1 MGDET
6 PPPLPPKMRSRYS
19 EEDQAKALEEE
30 KLAFERIHKEK
41 LERSHSQNYKY
52 SLYCQCLLI
61 SFFFTAQRSHT
72 PTDNRSHLYD
82 GNYISKTIV
91 RPIAKP
97 RSISLIK
104 DNEIKNGQTISD
116 RNSNFQKEEN
126 KNDDLMSFVSPE
138 KPNNELNDKI
148 KKLQDLNKNSKLFRP
163 VTVTSNQFNSFQK
176 PSLSSSHSMPLGMN
190 AMFNSPTIAPNMSLW
205 NPGNLTNGS
214 FSSYSQNASYLSNL
228 KLQYPQ
234 KSSYSFTSNIPLGP
248 EQSITPPPLPNRSP
262 VVDVNRLSYGMIPGP
277 ISISSTLPTIS
288 CSVSS
293 SNMQSSNTSSQ
304 TFTVKTTKAITN
316 TCSSLSPA
324 TSTITF
330 PAKTEKPLI
339 PKLTKEPSRDLIDFG
354 SKDSPRHSNK
364 EILFSSVL
372 EAFDPL
378 KAKLE
383 PEHAVPLPFDSNSD
397 VPISEEARELLKL
410 KSSRKIKDDEQSYYE
425 QVDPFQYMHPSAA
438 STRSDPVLDIY
449 DGLISPG
456 AVGGETFDVPP
467 PLPPK
472 TSQKEESSQ
481 KVSIK
486 EKKSSNEKESL
497 PIDNE
502 KVTKGLIRIKKTE
515 SLNADKQAQAFWN
528 RIKKLRSE
536 YAYHDHIGNPG
547 LLHSPCLET
556 TYLSNLSVKLAVY
569 YISLDPVL
577 FTCNLSTSVEHVV
590 MQSMVALELS
600 GDCCDYLLK
609 VRGIDEYLCGDTQ
622 LGEYDYVHLCIKYDS
637 DILFTLLNF
646 DEAKK
651 SYMRTVNILQAE
663 DDVSV
668 ERAEAK
674 DLLTVGSMDA
684 VYYDSLAI
692 AVETFESELSKLQ
705 LSGFKLL
712 EGTPNHELGSPM
724 RSKHLRQVVKQICA
738 LLGELETVG
747 ISKAVECLIGT
758 CRIIQKSQGVLD
770 GEDDIPGQTGFLS
783 TGSHDSAQ
791 PAEELKMKLIEA
803 LNYLGLELNNFL
815 HMYMGAFRVDFI
827 IDKNGDGND
836 EVLDLSTVRDRIEV
850 QVSGLHRLDNEWH
863 FDEFFI
869 ECQIFHGSSC
879 VGKPHYTTLKGMDSD
894 SKFYPKVTFDEKVD
908 IEARFNT
915 LPRESRMV
923 FTVFGVKKLV
933 SENKDSNNESRYIRE
948 ELSWAAIQMFSF
960 DGCLA
965 TGGFLLPLWPMASD
979 KRLGPAPC
987 SSDHPFAHSSVNLRE
1002 FGAKVYFP
1010 TIEPSPPNKLKF
1022 EDLDLNTQQQLQ
1034 DIIERDIF
1042 TFNKS
1047 SIEERE
1053 ILWEKRHYLHDKPDA
1068 FAKVLLA
1075 AHAWDIA
1082 CLPDLHSL
1090 TLNWTSIP
1098 PADALHLLLPSF
1110 PDTVVRNKAVEWIRG
1125 LGSDELTAYLPQL
1138 VQAVKHEAFDVSK
1151 LTELLLERALTS
1163 PRLAHHLYWLLNQ
1176 CLPLQTSMGGEREV
1190 LADARYTRRLNMVT
1204 RALMKIC
1211 GKNLENRLLRQEAV
1225 LRVSFHFTLI
1235 N

>member
-1 MGDET
+1 MMGDEA
-6 PPPLPPKMRSRYS
+6 PPPLPPKMR
-19 EEDQAKALEEE
+19 
-30 KLAFERIHKEK
+30 
-41 LERSHSQNYKY
+41 
-52 SLYCQCLLI
+52 
-61 SFFFTAQRSHT
+61 TQRSHT

-91 RPIAKP
+91 RPIPKP

-148 KKLQDLNKNSKLFRP
+148 KKLQDLNKNSKPFRP
-163 VTVTSNQFNSFQK
+163 VTVTSNQFSSFQK
-176 PSLSSSHSMPLGMN
+176 PSLSSSHSMPLV
-190 AMFNSPTIAPNMSLW
+190 PPLPPNMSLW

-214 FSSYSQNASYLSNL
+214 FSSYSQNAPYLSNL

-234 KSSYSFTSNIPLGP
+234 KSSYSFAPNIPLGP
-248 EQSITPPPLPNRSP
+248 EQSLTPPPLPNRSP

-277 ISISSTLPTIS
+277 ISISSTLTTIS

-316 TCSSLSPA
+316 TCSSSSPS

-330 PAKTEKPLI
+330 PAKNEKPLI

-354 SKDSPRHSNK
+354 SKDSPRHSSK

-472 TSQKEESSQ
+472 TSQKEESLQ

-497 PIDNE
+497 PVDDE
-502 KVTKGLIRIKKTE
+502 KVTRGLIRIKKTE

-556 TYLSNLSVKLAVY
+556 TYLSNLSVKLAVLLHKFRPG
-569 YISLDPVL
+569 SLYL
-577 FTCNLSTSVEHVV
+577 NYLNCCYMFTVNTSVEHVV

-651 SYMRTVNILQAE
+651 SYMRT
-663 DDVSV
+663 
-668 ERAEAK
+668 
-674 DLLTVGSMDA
+674 
-684 VYYDSLAI
+684 
-692 AVETFESELSKLQ
+692 
-705 LSGFKLL
+705 
-712 EGTPNHELGSPM
+712 
-724 RSKHLRQVVKQICA
+724 
-738 LLGELETVG
+738 
-747 ISKAVECLIGT
+747 
-758 CRIIQKSQGVLD
+758 
-770 GEDDIPGQTGFLS
+770 
-783 TGSHDSAQ
+783 
-791 PAEELKMKLIEA
+791 
-803 LNYLGLELNNFL
+803 
-815 HMYMGAFRVDFI
+815 
-827 IDKNGDGND
+827 
-836 EVLDLSTVRDRIEV
+836 
-850 QVSGLHRLDNEWH
+850 
-863 FDEFFI
+863 
-869 ECQIFHGSSC
+869 
-879 VGKPHYTTLKGMDSD
+879 
-894 SKFYPKVTFDEKVD
+894 
-908 IEARFNT
+908 
-915 LPRESRMV
+915 
-923 FTVFGVKKLV
+923 
-933 SENKDSNNESRYIRE
+933 
-948 ELSWAAIQMFSF
+948 SF
-960 DGCLA
+960 
-965 TGGFLLPLWPMASD
+965 
-979 KRLGPAPC
+979 
-987 SSDHPFAHSSVNLRE
+987 
-1002 FGAKVYFP
+1002 
-1010 TIEPSPPNKLKF
+1010 
-1022 EDLDLNTQQQLQ
+1022 
-1034 DIIERDIF
+1034 
-1042 TFNKS
+1042 
-1047 SIEERE
+1047 
-1053 ILWEKRHYLHDKPDA
+1053 
-1068 FAKVLLA
+1068 
-1075 AHAWDIA
+1075 
-1082 CLPDLHSL
+1082 
-1090 TLNWTSIP
+1090 
-1098 PADALHLLLPSF
+1098 
-1110 PDTVVRNKAVEWIRG
+1110 
-1125 LGSDELTAYLPQL
+1125 
-1138 VQAVKHEAFDVSK
+1138 
-1151 LTELLLERALTS
+1151 
-1163 PRLAHHLYWLLNQ
+1163 
-1176 CLPLQTSMGGEREV
+1176 
-1190 LADARYTRRLNMVT
+1190 
-1204 RALMKIC
+1204 
-1211 GKNLENRLLRQEAV
+1211 
-1225 LRVSFHFTLI
+1225 
-1235 N
+1235 